1 MSKIKLILDKDNDFY
16 GIEFLC
22 PACKYVDGT
31 TQRHTIRVNQIPVG
45 YKASSIS
52 SNVSWNWNVNLEKPT
67 ITPSIRRSFPRENG
81 KVYTCHSV
89 ITDGYI
95 NFANDSTH
103 PLAGQTV
110 ELLDFDN
117 NQ

>member
-31 TQRHTIRVNQIPVG
+31 PQRRTIRVNQIPVG

-52 SNVSWNWNVNLEKPT
+52 LNVSWDWNVNLEKPS
-67 ITPSIRRSFPRENG
+67 IIPSVRRSFPRENG